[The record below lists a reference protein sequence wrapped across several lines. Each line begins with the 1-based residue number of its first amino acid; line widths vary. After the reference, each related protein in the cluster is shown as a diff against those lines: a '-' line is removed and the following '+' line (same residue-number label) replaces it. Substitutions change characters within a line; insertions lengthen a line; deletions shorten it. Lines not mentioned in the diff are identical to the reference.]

1 MEGGHRGP
9 VQGVEPKWGKE
20 GNYTELYGSNSKSGY
35 IKGNDQIIVLGWE
48 SGSSEKG
55 VTNMQR
61 ETDKESY
68 GVGLEPEGSI

>member
-1 MEGGHRGP
+1 M
-9 VQGVEPKWGKE
+9 EPKQGKE

-61 ETDKESY
+61 ETMTKNDNDNTNKKMLIMISSEK
-68 GVGLEPEGSI
+68 